1 MVTSIVK
8 TANKADESSTI
19 GVITMAFS
27 TDPVARWVYPES
39 SQYLTHFPNFIRA
52 FGGRAF
58 ESGSAH
64 YVDGFMAAALWLPP
78 NVHPDEDA
86 LMALF
91 DETVS
96 EEIKRDLFPV
106 FEEMGKYHPD
116 EPHWYLPMI
125 GADPLQQGKGYGSA
139 LLQYALSICDRDGKL
154 AYLESSNPQNI
165 SLYQRHGFELTGTIQ
180 VGASPP
186 LFPMLRRPR

>member
-1 MVTSIVK
+1 
-8 TANKADESSTI
+8 
-19 GVITMAFS
+19 MAFS

>member
-1 MVTSIVK
+1 
-8 TANKADESSTI
+8 
-19 GVITMAFS
+19 MAFG

-39 SQYLTHFPNFIRA
+39 SQYLTYFPSFIRA

-58 ESGSAH
+58 ESGSVH

-106 FEEMGKYHPD
+106 FEEMGKYHPG

-165 SLYQRHGFELTGTIQ
+165 PLYQRHGFELTGTIQ